1 MAKRHEKLETLVRG
15 FANHHRISILERIIK
30 KPGMSV
36 AAVAKAER
44 MNLKTC
50 SEHLRR
56 LTVAGLITKIA
67 DGRRVEHEPTALGK
81 KVAKFLQQ
89 IA

>member
-1 MAKRHEKLETLVRG
+1 MAVRHQKLETLVRG
-15 FANHHRISILERIIK
+15 FANHHRISILERIVK

-56 LTVAGLITKIA
+56 LTVAGLIEKEA
-67 DGRRVEHEPTALGK
+67 DGRRVEHTPTPRGK
-81 KVAKFLQQ
+81 KVVKFLTQLT
-89 IA
+89 